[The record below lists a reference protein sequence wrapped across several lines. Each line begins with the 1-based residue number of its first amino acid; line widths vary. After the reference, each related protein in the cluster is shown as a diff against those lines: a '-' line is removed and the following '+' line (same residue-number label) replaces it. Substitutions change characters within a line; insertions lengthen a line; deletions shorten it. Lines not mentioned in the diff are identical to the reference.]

1 MIMNLIYTKTKLTME
16 FQILS
21 DIHIEKRGPY
31 ISPKAFVDPKTK
43 YIILVGDIGS
53 FYDTSRYVRF
63 VTELS
68 DMFEKVFLIFGNNEY
83 YERGRIL
90 MSFRHL
96 RSTIRM
102 IFDMNNKVQILDDN
116 YAIIGDYMLYG
127 SVLWS
132 ELPSELTDDKFE
144 YWIRYKNS
152 RINIK
157 QYNQLY
163 QKSVRGLIKSI
174 KTANDTGKT
183 LIVATHFPPTDKH
196 VVTGK
201 RFGKRGKYLY
211 VNHLDKLLKKNLV
224 HTWVF
229 GHTHINVDI
238 ITTGGTRLVSNQFGS
253 KIVPESGFT
262 RDKVIRI
269 D

>member
-1 MIMNLIYTKTKLTME
+1 MLE

-21 DIHIEKRGPY
+21 DIHIEKRRHY
-31 ISPKAFVDPKTK
+31 ISPKSFVDPKTR

-83 YERGRIL
+83 YERGRFL

-96 RSTIRM
+96 RATIRM
-102 IFDMNNKVQILDDN
+102 IFDLNDKVQILDDN
-116 YAIIGDYMLYG
+116 YAIIGDYMIYG

-132 ELPSELTDDKFE
+132 QLPKELTDDKFQ
-144 YWIRYKNS
+144 YWVRYKNS
-152 RINIK
+152 QINIK

-174 KTANDTGKT
+174 KTANETGKT
-183 LIVATHFPPTDKH
+183 LIVATHFPPTAQH

-201 RFGKRGKYLY
+201 RFGRRGKYLY

-229 GHTHINVDI
+229 GHTHINVDL
-238 ITTGGTRLVSNQFGS
+238 ITEGGTRLVSNQYGS
-253 KIVPESGFT
+253 KIVPEGGFT
-262 RDKVIRI
+262 RDKVISI
-269 D
+269 E